1 MNVTNQN
8 PTTNLLDTAAANG
21 QFKTFGKA
29 VELAGMGDKLRSVGP
44 YTVFAPTDAAFARLP
59 AGKLEQLMKPESKSE
74 LQSILNYHVV
84 DGRKSAADVGKWESA
99 RTLHGQ
105 SAPIKVSDNKV
116 RIDGALVTDA
126 DIATSN
132 GVIHGI
138 DKVNLP
144 AAATKH

>member
-1 MNVTNQN
+1 MNVTTQN

-29 VELAGMGDKLRSVGP
+29 VELAGMGDKLRGVGP

-59 AGKLEQLMKPESKSE
+59 AGKLEQLMKPESKAE
-74 LQSILNYHVV
+74 LQSILNYHLVE
-84 DGRKSAADVGKWESA
+84 GRKSSADVGTWESA

-105 SAPIKVSDNKV
+105 SATIKVSDNKV